1 MIKRE
6 KRKIYEKCVKR
17 IFDVIFACVF
27 LFLLSPILL
36 LTAIAVRC
44 NLGAPVIFKQRRVG
58 LGGSEFVIFKF
69 RTMTDNR
76 DSNGALLSDS
86 ERQTGFGRFL
96 RKTSIDE
103 LPQLINILRGE
114 MSFVGPRPQL
124 SEFLPYYTEDEMK
137 RHSVRP
143 GLTGLAQV
151 NGRNS
156 LPWKKRFE
164 FDCEYAK
171 NISFGLDLKI
181 LFLTFVT
188 LFGKGKDGEIENF
201 YDR

>member
-17 IFDVIFACVF
+17 IFDVIFACAF

-44 NLGAPVIFKQRRVG
+44 TLGAPVIFKQRRVG
-58 LGGSEFVIFKF
+58 LGGREFVIFKF